1 MTWRSYIGLPHE
13 IAADPRIGAAADCL
27 LLAFVVQDELGIAHP
42 EPDERWFDLARAER
56 WTELSALF
64 FRHAVEQKEPADGMV
79 TLLVGPQRKLG
90 VAVRVDGGSLTV
102 NERKGVIFIPQPVK
116 DWGVWYSWVD

>member
-1 MTWRSYIGLPHE
+1 
-13 IAADPRIGAAADCL
+13 
-27 LLAFVVQDELGIAHP
+27 LLAFAVQEELGVFHP
-42 EPDERWFDLARAER
+42 PVAEHWFDLARAER

-64 FRHAVEQKEPADGMV
+64 FKKAAEQKEPADGMV

-102 NERKGVIFIPQPVK
+102 NEKKGVVFIPQPVK